1 MEDTVTIYSVQ
12 LTSLAIAQ
20 FKKRASGTVPM
31 LNDNLGDR
39 CHQVLDD
46 AIVEALDIGKD
57 LKEVTISVVHIFV
70 ARRLFEELV
79 RTQQILSLGTDSHGK
94 PVWQLSPAACRRLNT
109 EARFLIDPYPLPL
122 VVGDAADASVF
133 LSSTKK

>member
-12 LTSLAIAQ
+12 TTSLAIAH

-46 AIVEALDIGKD
+46 AIVEALDIGRD
-57 LKEVTISVVHIFV
+57 LKEVTISVVHV
-70 ARRLFEELV
+70 VVGRRSFEELV
-79 RTQQILSLGTDSHGK
+79 RTQQVLSLGADSHGK
-94 PVWQLSPAACRRLNT
+94 PLWQISPAACRRLNS
-109 EARFLIDPYPLPL
+109 EAKFLIDPYPLPL

-133 LSSTKK
+133 LSSTNK